1 MKQTMKRMLTV
12 GLLAGLALA
21 LDARDGCLE
30 RLMGKEAEVPSY
42 ETVSALFPLPGTK
55 RIYLHQP
62 CDTMIVEARP
72 DLKLTMK
79 RALGGGPVTGL
90 GFVLSGAGQ
99 EGNFDYTRTRPQFEE
114 QAFPLLKQTVAQA
127 GFVFEQTAFTTTDD
141 SDRRL
146 VMIRLRVTPESG
158 AAADALAL
166 AWLSVAQPQHL
177 FYSHGNEDYIVFE
190 PWGAAWGAGLDLQV
204 ENNVQ
209 HDGKT
214 VFAVFRTGKNVSLAQ
229 AENPRLKKH
238 LIVNLDFR
246 QTKEAVIEVCV
257 PYASGPGTPWPPD
270 KAFRLDEAPK
280 LIALSF
286 DKEYARQAGQWRALG
301 ERAAKI
307 SVPEALVNQIYRT
320 LTLNNLQFL
329 GSAPGVAF
337 CKPGQGGFNTFS
349 TVYGWESSN
358 FLTVMDRQGFHDE
371 TRRVLDFFLTTQ
383 QGPKGQGPNGD
394 ISTAEGS
401 FRPHIHWMCE
411 SGAILRVF
419 AEHALSA
426 GDADGLRRDSPALLK
441 AARWIQHERSRT
453 KEIGADGK
461 KVPYYGLMPKGLATD
476 WPDYVYSFW
485 TDAYTWQGLDR
496 LATAYETA
504 GLPEGKWLREEAAD
518 YHRCILDAV
527 TGSIKPHPLDPALRW
542 LPSHVYEDPAQV
554 LPKTLFTG
562 PFALVDA
569 KVFPSE
575 DPIIPVIE
583 SCLRKADCLSDYFA
597 LHMKTMEDESLKSR
611 QEQSAGGKADLYYV
625 NLGEKSWHR
634 IWLERGERLKALR
647 FFYAT
652 LAYSTSRDVHMVHER
667 YCPQLPWLLPW
678 QPNASGNGR
687 VLEMILNT
695 LLFEKGDTL
704 CLLYGVPDAWFAA
717 GKPLGISGLSLTSGK
732 FSFSVK
738 PQPQPGS
745 YVFSYECGNRVPS
758 KFLLALPSGSG
769 REARRIVEI
778 AGQNR
783 KSATHIIPA
792 AR

>member
-1 MKQTMKRMLTV
+1 MKHTLI
-12 GLLAGLALA
+12 AGLAALLLA
-21 LDARDGCLE
+21 PFAALYAAETTVTVSNTEPRRDTRGEILDARDGGLE
-30 RLMGKEAEVPSY
+30 RLKGKEAEVPSY

-72 DLKLTMK
+72 DLKLMMK

-99 EGNFDYTRTRPQFEE
+99 EGNFDYTRTRQQFEE

-238 LIVNLDFR
+238 LVVKLDFR

-307 SVPEALVNQIYRT
+307 SVPEAVVNQIYRT

-337 CKPGQGGFNTFS
+337 CKPGQGGFSTFS

-371 TRRVLDFFLTTQ
+371 IRRVLDFFLTTQ
-383 QGPKGQGPNGD
+383 QGSKGQGPNGD

-496 LATAYETA
+496 LATA
-504 GLPEGKWLREEAAD
+504 
-518 YHRCILDAV
+518 
-527 TGSIKPHPLDPALRW
+527 
-542 LPSHVYEDPAQV
+542 
-554 LPKTLFTG
+554 
-562 PFALVDA
+562 
-569 KVFPSE
+569 
-575 DPIIPVIE
+575 
-583 SCLRKADCLSDYFA
+583 
-597 LHMKTMEDESLKSR
+597 
-611 QEQSAGGKADLYYV
+611 DLYYV
-625 NLGEKSWHR
+625 NLGEKSWQR

-695 LLFEKGDTL
+695 LLFEKGDSL

-717 GKPLGISGLSLTSGK
+717 GKPLGISGLSLTSGN

-745 YVFSYECGNRVPS
+745 YVFSYEWGNQVPA

-769 REARRIVEI
+769 RETHRIVEI

-792 AR
+792 TPQ

>member
-1 MKQTMKRMLTV
+1 MQHTLI
-12 GLLAGLALA
+12 AGLAALLLA
-21 LDARDGCLE
+21 PFAALYAAETTVTVSNTEPRRDTRGEILDARDGGLE
-30 RLMGKEAEVPSY
+30 RLKGKEAEVPSY

-72 DLKLTMK
+72 DLKLMMK

-99 EGNFDYTRTRPQFEE
+99 EGNFDYTRTRQQFEE

-209 HDGKT
+209 RDGKT

-238 LIVNLDFR
+238 LVVKLDFR

-383 QGPKGQGPNGD
+383 QGSKGQGPNGG

-496 LATAYETA
+496 LATA
-504 GLPEGKWLREEAAD
+504 
-518 YHRCILDAV
+518 
-527 TGSIKPHPLDPALRW
+527 
-542 LPSHVYEDPAQV
+542 
-554 LPKTLFTG
+554 
-562 PFALVDA
+562 
-569 KVFPSE
+569 
-575 DPIIPVIE
+575 
-583 SCLRKADCLSDYFA
+583 
-597 LHMKTMEDESLKSR
+597 
-611 QEQSAGGKADLYYV
+611 DLYYV
-625 NLGEKSWHR
+625 NLGEKSWQR

-695 LLFEKGDTL
+695 LLFEKGDSL

-717 GKPLGISGLSLTSGK
+717 GKPLGISGLSLTSGN

-745 YVFSYECGNRVPS
+745 YVFSYEWGNQVPA

-769 REARRIVEI
+769 RETHRIVEI

-792 AR
+792 TPQ

>member
-1 MKQTMKRMLTV
+1 MQHTLI
-12 GLLAGLALA
+12 AGLAALLLA
-21 LDARDGCLE
+21 PFAALYAAETTVTVSNTEPRRDTRGEILDARDGGLE
-30 RLMGKEAEVPSY
+30 RLKGKEAEVPSY

-72 DLKLTMK
+72 DLKLMMK

-99 EGNFDYTRTRPQFEE
+99 EGNFDYTRTRQQFEE

-190 PWGAAWGAGLDLQV
+190 PWGAAWGGGLDLQV

-238 LIVNLDFR
+238 LVVKLDFR

-337 CKPGQGGFNTFS
+337 CKPGQGGFSTFS

-371 TRRVLDFFLTTQ
+371 IRRVLDFFLTTQ
-383 QGPKGQGPNGD
+383 QGSKGQGPNGD

-496 LATAYETA
+496 LATA
-504 GLPEGKWLREEAAD
+504 
-518 YHRCILDAV
+518 
-527 TGSIKPHPLDPALRW
+527 
-542 LPSHVYEDPAQV
+542 
-554 LPKTLFTG
+554 
-562 PFALVDA
+562 
-569 KVFPSE
+569 
-575 DPIIPVIE
+575 
-583 SCLRKADCLSDYFA
+583 
-597 LHMKTMEDESLKSR
+597 
-611 QEQSAGGKADLYYV
+611 DLYYV
-625 NLGEKSWHR
+625 NLGEKSWQR

-695 LLFEKGDTL
+695 LLFEKGDSL

-717 GKPLGISGLSLTSGK
+717 GKPLGISGLSLTSGN

-745 YVFSYECGNRVPS
+745 YVFSYEWGNQVPA

-769 REARRIVEI
+769 RETHRIVEI

-792 AR
+792 TPQ